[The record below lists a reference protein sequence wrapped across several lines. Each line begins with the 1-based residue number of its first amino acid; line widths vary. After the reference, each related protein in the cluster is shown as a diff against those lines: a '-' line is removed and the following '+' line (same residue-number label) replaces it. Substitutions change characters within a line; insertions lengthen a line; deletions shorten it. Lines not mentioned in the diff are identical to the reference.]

1 MENSADLTNL
11 FKRIEDLGINSKI
24 VSEATGISSG
34 NISDWKNGRSAPTAT
49 KLVLLA
55 DYLGCSVDY
64 LLGRTDV
71 ARPLNIPKEFI
82 EKIGTMTDD
91 FISEQGFVHPPFMS
105 NRVYFI
111 HEKDYDKV
119 LKIYDKAKAFDNNVM
134 DKDNF
139 LGLLTRYE
147 TPLSRAA
154 DANGYS
160 IKPRDYVEFKKVYDV
175 YVDSC
180 FNDVLNKLKK

>member
-1 MENSADLTNL
+1 M
-11 FKRIEDLGINSKI
+11 
-24 VSEATGISSG
+24 
-34 NISDWKNGRSAPTAT
+34 
-49 KLVLLA
+49 LLA

-82 EKIGTMTDD
+82 EKIGTM
-91 FISEQGFVHPPFMS
+91 S

-119 LKIYDKAKAFDNNVM
+119 LKINDKAKAFDNSIM